1 MIVLNPVFR
10 KLFNPH
16 HRFDLM
22 QPDIEDDNV
31 NLKRIREGRASQ
43 EGLRRHG
50 LHPRDEAAMPP
61 SGEARRGSTRGP
73 ISPVRCGS
81 AACVLLATAL
91 TAAPVWAQETGDTRE
106 GRGYLMLGVTTID
119 LAPVNARLGP
129 QGYPALPE
137 TLFTVGGGGHGVRG
151 RWIIGG
157 EGMALVGRSKEA
169 PVGGVTFDTTL
180 HGGYGFFDLG
190 YLAFAQDGLHVY
202 PLIGV
207 GGGGG
212 RLTFDSTADR
222 SFDDLAANP
231 RVGATALTG
240 GFLMQV
246 ALGVDKLFV
255 LGTRDEGGRRR
266 EGGVVV
272 GVRAGYVF
280 GPGQSN
286 WGIGGTDVTGGP
298 DLKLTGPYV
307 RVVIGGGGRDMR
319 P

>member
-1 MIVLNPVFR
+1 
-10 KLFNPH
+10 
-16 HRFDLM
+16 M

-43 EGLRRHG
+43 EGWAVSR
-50 LHPRDEAAMPP
+50 
-61 SGEARRGSTRGP
+61 STRR
-73 ISPVRCGS
+73 S
-81 AACVLLATAL
+81 
-91 TAAPVWAQETGDTRE
+91 TAA
-106 GRGYLMLGVTTID
+106 I
-119 LAPVNARLGP
+119 
-129 QGYPALPE
+129 
-137 TLFTVGGGGHGVRG
+137 
-151 RWIIGG
+151 
-157 EGMALVGRSKEA
+157 
-169 PVGGVTFDTTL
+169 
-180 HGGYGFFDLG
+180 FDLG

-212 RLTFDSTADR
+212 RLTFDNTADR

-298 DLKLTGPYV
+298 DLELTGPYV